1 MQEIEITEEERAS
14 LLGTIDETSYA
25 QTRDG
30 RSFKLNGE
38 RGFVLRDN
46 GTHVIADVYDKN
58 GRISDLRTITNSELE
73 NAEWLSGDLH
83 VLDSEDALEQ

>member
-1 MQEIEITEEERAS
+1 MQEIEITEEEKES
-14 LLGTIDETSYA
+14 LFGPIDETSYA

-30 RSFKLNGE
+30 MSFKLNGE

-46 GTHVIADVYDKN
+46 GTHVIADVYDKK

-73 NAEWLSGDLH
+73 NAEWLSDGLDI
-83 VLDSEDALEQ
+83 LDSEDALEQ